1 MGFGH
6 THLFFSSRLI
16 SWEDDEAVLFVAIM
30 GNVLLSMLKSDV
42 ENDMEVEFLRTSN
55 GGSSLHDDEKLVDD
69 S

>member
-1 MGFGH
+1 
-6 THLFFSSRLI
+6 LV
-16 SWEDDEAVLFVAIM
+16 SWEHDEAVLFVAIM